1 MLKYIPLYP
10 LDCQLDLLR
19 GFGNKKLLTN
29 IIHGGGEKL
38 YSLDD
43 RPQMVHTIRNVKYY
57 EIRTPE
63 QFEEYVNMIEEYI
76 KLQSGKGYKE
86 TSQSATS
93 VETLLQTL

>member
-43 RPQMVHTIRNVKYY
+43 RP
-57 EIRTPE
+57 
-63 QFEEYVNMIEEYI
+63 
-76 KLQSGKGYKE
+76 
-86 TSQSATS
+86 
-93 VETLLQTL
+93 